1 MPRFSPVFAI
11 RPVPGRSAI
20 GLCRNAL
27 VAVGP
32 YSRALQQFSGASLY
46 WRLPEV

>member
-20 GLCRNAL
+20 GLCHNPVISGGA
-27 VAVGP
+27 
-32 YSRALQQFSGASLY
+32 YSGALQQFSGASLY